1 MKAVT
6 PKLIGQGIISTL
18 DQLGLGKKVKQYEV
32 LDVWKD
38 VVGEQIAQVTTAD
51 YFSGG
56 KLFIRVSRST
66 WRNELTFLKQ
76 QLIQKINTAI
86 GEEIVHDIIF
96 R

>member
-1 MKAVT
+1 MKDAT
-6 PKLIGQGIISTL
+6 PKLISQGITSTL

-32 LDVWKD
+32 LDVWSE

-51 YFSGG
+51 FFSGG

-76 QLIQKINTAI
+76 QLIQKINTAM

>member
-6 PKLIGQGIISTL
+6 PRLIGGAIASTL
-18 DQLGLGKKVKQYEV
+18 DQLGLDKKVKQYEV
-32 LDVWKD
+32 LDVWKEI
-38 VVGEQIAQVTTAD
+38 VGEQIAQVTTAD

-76 QLIQKINTAI
+76 QLIEKVNTAM